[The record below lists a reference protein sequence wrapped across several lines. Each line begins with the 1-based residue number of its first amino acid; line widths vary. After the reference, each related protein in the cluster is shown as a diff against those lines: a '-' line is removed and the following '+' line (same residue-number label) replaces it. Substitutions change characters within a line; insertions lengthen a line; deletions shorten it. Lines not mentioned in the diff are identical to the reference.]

1 MRAIYMNRKVDGQT
15 HRRVDERTHNKWED
29 GQTLS
34 MQGCTPTMIPF
45 PYTFPFLLRA
55 CKWWYK
61 VNHMSCVSLV
71 PRPSH
76 RPVFDWWQ
84 CAHWRWNV
92 WVHFNDFNVYQCTQ
106 WGEGVLTEQMS
117 LRLTCSLPLSARVL
131 IQNIREAENFL
142 HIVKGE
148 DVCAKQALS
157 LGNPFSH
164 ST

>member
-1 MRAIYMNRKVDGQT
+1 MNGHTTNEKMAKPCLCRAVLQPWYHFHTPFHSCWEPASGDTKWTTCLVLALFPGLPTVQFLIDGS
-15 HRRVDERTHNKWED
+15 VHN
-29 GQTLS
+29 
-34 MQGCTPTMIPF
+34 
-45 PYTFPFLLRA
+45 
-55 CKWWYK
+55 
-61 VNHMSCVSLV
+61 
-71 PRPSH
+71 
-76 RPVFDWWQ
+76 
-84 CAHWRWNV
+84 WRWNV